1 MTESQLLHLLGYIG
15 VVRASLRMQN
25 WDIRLHRAPHDKEDT
40 WAYTWTDD
48 NHDILSIEICSELFT
63 AGPWV
68 IRNSIVH
75 ELIHAQHRDLVLKA
89 ALQVHQMERFV
100 SWATRQIEPSVPL
113 YIPQTS
119 GSRPAE
125 YAIAEGCSLHG

>member
-1 MTESQLLHLLGYIG
+1 MTEEQLLHLLGYIG

-25 WDIRLHRAPHDKEDT
+25 WDIRLHRTPHDKEDA

-48 NHDILSIEICSELFT
+48 NHDILSIEVCPELFM
-63 AGPWV
+63 ANPWV

-75 ELIHAQHRDLVLKA
+75 ELIHAQHRDLALKA

-100 SWATRQIEPSVPL
+100 SWATRRIEPSVPL

-119 GSRPAE
+119 GSRPE
-125 YAIAEGCSLHG
+125 YAIAEGCSLHD